1 MSWHGNPCW
10 FELSTGDLDA
20 AAEFYGALFGW
31 AVGASVM
38 PEFDYRLAACGG
50 DMVAGMMPLAM
61 LPPGTP
67 PNWMIYIAVDDC
79 DATAA
84 QAADAGGTVLKAPA
98 DIPGTGRFAVLA
110 DLQGACFGI
119 LQPAPMETPPE
130 GGAFDQQK
138 SGHGNWIELMSP
150 DPGTALAFYGTLF
163 GWTED
168 RVMPMGEMGGYH
180 IFARGGAQIGGMM
193 GLGPAP
199 MPHWL
204 PYFGVADVAATIATA
219 TSRGGALVHGP
230 QEVPGPAL
238 IAVLR
243 DPQGAHFAVVGPK
256 P

>member
-1 MSWHGNPCW
+1 MSA
-10 FELSTGDLDA
+10 LSA
-20 AAEFYGALFGW
+20 
-31 AVGASVM
+31 
-38 PEFDYRLAACGG
+38 FDYRLAACGN
-50 DMVAGMMPLAM
+50 DMVAGMIPLAM
-61 LPPGTP
+61 VQPGVP
-67 PNWMIYIAVDDC
+67 PNWKIYLAVDDC

-84 QAADAGGTVLKAPA
+84 RAEAEGGKVLKAPA

-110 DLQGACFGI
+110 DPQGARFGI
-119 LQPAPMETPPE
+119 LQPAPMENPPE
-130 GGAFDQQK
+130 RGAFEQGRN
-138 SGHGNWIELMSP
+138 GHGNWIELMST
-150 DPGTALAFYGTLF
+150 DPGAALGFYGTLF

-180 IFARGGAQIGGMM
+180 IFAHGAAQIGGMM

-219 TSRGGALVHGP
+219 TARGALLKFGP
-230 QEVPGPAL
+230 QEVTGPAL
-238 IAVLR
+238 IAVLC